1 MRRRLR
7 RHRHLTSTIAGT
19 RSGVSRRDRGVMAPV
34 EMMYLLVFCL
44 LALALLT
51 YVGRLHAAGVE
62 VTNAAQSA
70 ARAASQERG
79 STSALVAARRAATDG
94 PLSSRCAG
102 GPRVAMSWA
111 PSAIGTWQGGAV
123 TVTVSCSIANAA
135 LSGMWSPGTRIVTMR
150 DTQPIDRYKR

>member
-70 ARAASQERG
+70 ARAASQEIG
-79 STSALVAARRAATDG
+79 RAH
-94 PLSSRCAG
+94 
-102 GPRVAMSWA
+102 V
-111 PSAIGTWQGGAV
+111 
-123 TVTVSCSIANAA
+123 
-135 LSGMWSPGTRIVTMR
+135 
-150 DTQPIDRYKR
+150 

>member
-1 MRRRLR
+1 
-7 RHRHLTSTIAGT
+7 
-19 RSGVSRRDRGVMAPV
+19 MAPV

-62 VTNAAQSA
+62 VTNTAQSA

-79 STSALVAARRAATDG
+79 STTALVAARRVALAG
-94 PLSSRCAG
+94 PLATRCAG
-102 GPRVAMSWA
+102 GPRVSMTWS
-111 PSAIGTWQGGAV
+111 PSAIGTWQGGSV
-123 TVTVSCSIANAA
+123 TVAVSCSIANAA
-135 LSGMWSPGTRIVTMR
+135 LSGVWSPGVRVVTMR